1 MKRPGPVLG
10 VPHVT
15 CGTSGP
21 AVALGWWFAW
31 WVAWAQPKNRR
42 KNHQWLTWRGWYS
55 EYLKMIYSTSFCE
68 TKHCC
73 VKILKP
79 NIVMSHL
86 RLTIPG
92 IEYSVYKNQYVAPGN
107 MIGLE
112 YPPDKQQT
120 HPTWDAKLVIFSR
133 NIILQTQ
140 ISRYM
145 GWISGF
151 GKHRWTCP
159 IICISMSMYLV
170 LHIQ

>member
-31 WVAWAQPKNRR
+31 WVTWAQLKNRR
-42 KNHQWLTWRGWYS
+42 KNHQWVTWRGWYS

-73 VKILKP
+73 VKVLKP
-79 NIVMSHL
+79 NIVMSRL
-86 RLTIPG
+86 GLTIPG

-120 HPTWDAKLVIFSR
+120 QQHGTQNSSFSVG
-133 NIILQTQ
+133 T
-140 ISRYM
+140 S
-145 GWISGF
+145 SS
-151 GKHRWTCP
+151 KP
-159 IICISMSMYLV
+159 IDFTVHGVDFQV
-170 LHIQ
+170 LGSTDGPAP